1 MGETP
6 ERPSVRARRR
16 RQPLVWFAGAVRG
29 RRGFWAWLGGFLA
42 LFVTLQMVFL
52 AVTVAAG
59 AVPNEAVIEALE
71 TSASQ
76 GRWDAIDFPSDG
88 VGHTTDR
95 HDFAGISDSYTE
107 CIALTLGISAQ
118 ADDGRDALY
127 RALAW
132 PHLGTCSSAF
142 PAIQALADGHDAAN
156 GYTYNRYWNGSAVLT
171 RPLLVLGGVGAVRL
185 AAAAI
190 FAAGLV
196 LAAAALARRAS
207 WWTPALLLGPLLLS
221 TNILTQA
228 LDSYPHVLALGVA
241 LLGVAFG
248 VRLGRE
254 PAPAILA
261 CAIVAGSTFNF
272 VDFLLNPAV
281 AWSLFA
287 FAVVVGRYDRGRVS
301 RLRPLLFALASGVVG
316 WMLGYGMTWVARWV
330 IAITAFGE
338 EALEEIVGIIF
349 TRLGGE
355 YEDLVIPGLTMP
367 TRRNVSFWLD
377 TIPTAWLV
385 AVIFGAA
392 LLVPLAVLVARR
404 RWGALIVVAVAAAP
418 ALLVP
423 IWYETLSNHSQIHMW
438 FAYRSVPTAVGIMA
452 AAAWLPLMAL
462 ADRRRPAEGAERIE
476 TTETV
481 ERAAS

>member
-1 MGETP
+1 MSPNPVGLSARVP
-6 ERPSVRARRR
+6 AWRRR
-16 RQPLVWFAGAVRG
+16 LTWFKEALRG
-29 RRGFWAWLGGFLA
+29 GRGFWAWLGGFLVLLLA
-42 LFVTLQMVFL
+42 LQLAFL
-52 AVTVAAG
+52 VLTVSAG
-59 AVPNEAVIEALE
+59 AIPNKAVIDALE

-76 GRWDAIDFPSDG
+76 RLWDTVDFPSDG
-88 VGHTTDR
+88 VGHATER
-95 HDFAGISDSYTE
+95 HHFAGVSDSYTE

-118 ADDGRDALY
+118 ADDGRDAFY

-132 PHLGTCSSAF
+132 PHLGTCSTAF
-142 PAIQALADGHDAAN
+142 AGIQSLANGEDAVN
-156 GYTYNRYWNGSAVLT
+156 GYTYNRYWNGSAVIS
-171 RPLLVLGGVGAVRL
+171 RPLLVLGGVGVVRV

-196 LAAAALARRAS
+196 LAAVTLARRAS
-207 WWTPALLLGPLLLS
+207 WWTPVLLLGPLLLS

-228 LDSYPHVLALGVA
+228 LDSYPHILALGVA

-261 CAIVAGSTFNF
+261 YGIIAGSTFNF
-272 VDFLLNPAV
+272 VDFLLNPPI

-287 FAVVVGRYDRGRVS
+287 FAVVVGRFGRS
-301 RLRPLLFALASGVVG
+301 RLSAFHPLALALAAAVAG
-316 WMLGYGMTWVARWV
+316 WMLGYAITWVTRWL
-330 IAITAFGE
+330 IATVVFGK
-338 EALEEIVGIIF
+338 EALDEILGIIF

-385 AVIFGAA
+385 AIVCGAVIVVA
-392 LLVPLAVLVARR
+392 LAILVVSHRR
-404 RWGALIVVAVAAAP
+404 RALIVVVVAAAP

-423 IWYETLSNHSQIHMW
+423 IWYETLNNHSQIHMW
-438 FAYRSVPTAVGIMA
+438 FTYRAVPTALGILA
-452 AAAWLPLMAL
+452 AAAVLPLVARAGRSRL
-462 ADRRRPAEGAERIE
+462 
-476 TTETV
+476 TETA
-481 ERAAS
+481 EAAGPAARRAR